1 MNAIRVTVFMCQVMT
16 TYTGFSWH
24 NIKRKIYFA
33 RCQEFVTCY
42 CHSINLLYSFVNLT
56 FFSDCV
62 CLCLRLLGSNIDLNS
77 NYLDSRGLGDFCSS
91 QANLDI
97 QCVL

>member
-1 MNAIRVTVFMCQVMT
+1 MPYFVLRRLTVFMCQVMT

-33 RCQEFVTCY
+33 RCY
-42 CHSINLLYSFVNLT
+42 CHSINLLDLFVNST

-62 CLCLRLLGSNIDLNS
+62 CLCLGLLGSNIDLNS
-77 NYLDSRGLGDFCSS
+77 NYLDSRGFGDFCSS
-91 QANLDI
+91 QANLNI